1 MEHNFQPLLFGGDI
15 NVYSVARAFH
25 EAYGIKSVCYGKF
38 ASGPAYGST
47 IIDYRVC
54 PQNEDAATFRENV
67 AKAAQEF
74 ADKTVL
80 VIGCGDSYVKLAAEN
95 KQSFPENCIAATVSG
110 ELINT
115 LINKEKFYALCDEY
129 GIDHPGTFIYHKEM
143 GHDFEL
149 KFQPPY
155 ICKPANGV
163 AYWEHPFEGN
173 EKVFTCPDRKNL
185 EEVLDKVYASGYPD
199 TMIIQDFIP
208 GDDSYM
214 RVLTNYSDR
223 NGKVKLMCMGHVLLE
238 EHTPHGIG
246 NHAVILNEPCG
257 PIAEKIKAFLEDI
270 GYVGF
275 SNFDIKYDQRDGKYK
290 VFEINCRQGRS
301 NYYVTGAGY
310 NIAKLLVEDR
320 VEGKDLPFVLAD
332 NPSLWRV
339 VPRKVAFEYRL
350 RLPPGDE
357 AAHAAGEGS
366 PPPVL
371 RQRQAPDADAP
382 HGEESA
388 GPLQEVQAVLRAK
401 GLSPFP
407 KRRTHNGRY
416 PRRAGWHGPPGHQ
429 YVLSAHHR
437 PHPGRHGPGA
447 PAGAHLERREDP
459 RPHRRDLRHPGAG
472 RGGVCPSA
480 G

>member
-25 EAYGIKSVCYGKF
+25 EAYGIQSVCYGKF

-199 TMIIQDFIP
+199 TMIILDFIP

-320 VEGKDLPFVLAD
+320 VEGKELPFVLAD

-339 VPRKVAFEYRL
+339 VPRKVAFEYIVSDYHQEMKQLMQQGREV
-350 RLPPGDE
+350 R
-357 AAHAAGEGS
+357 
-366 PPPVL
+366 
-371 RQRQAPDADAP
+371 
-382 HGEESA
+382 
-388 GPLQEVQAVLRAK
+388 PL
-401 GLSPFP
+401 
-407 KRRTHNGRY
+407 Y
-416 PRRAGWHGPPGHQ
+416 
-429 YVLSAHHR
+429 Y
-437 PHPGRHGPGA
+437 
-447 PAGAHLERREDP
+447 ERK
-459 RPHRRDLRHPGAG
+459 A
-472 RGGVCPSA
+472 
-480 G
+480 

>member
-95 KQSFPENCIAATVSG
+95 KQYFPENCIAATVSG

-129 GIDHPGTFIYHKEM
+129 GIDHPGTFIYRKEM

-149 KFQPPY
+149 NFQPPY

-275 SNFDIKYDQRDGKYK
+275 SNFDIKYDQRDGKFK
-290 VFEINCRQGRS
+290 AFEINCRQGRS

-310 NIAKLLVEDR
+310 NLAKYLVEDVIEHKPCALTVTQNR
-320 VEGKDLPFVLAD
+320 H
-332 NPSLWRV
+332 LWLV
-339 VPRKVAFEYRL
+339 IPPKVAFDYVNPRY
-350 RLPPGDE
+350 
-357 AAHAAGEGS
+357 H
-366 PPPVL
+366 
-371 RQRQAPDADAP
+371 
-382 HGEESA
+382 
-388 GPLQEVQAVLRAK
+388 QEMRA
-401 GLSPFP
+401 
-407 KRRTHNGRY
+407 
-416 PRRAGWHGPPGHQ
+416 
-429 YVLSAHHR
+429 
-437 PHPGRHGPGA
+437 
-447 PAGAHLERREDP
+447 LERANAAVNP
-459 RPHRRDLRHPGAG
+459 LFYRPDNGLMHKLRILRGQHRYVGWYASCMEK
-472 RGGVCPSA
+472 VK
-480 G
+480 